1 VTTQNKKPKRLV
13 SKSLR
18 RRSLITTLVARRDF
32 DMSDASRGN
41 LGSLVDAYAK
51 VGARRRRERASLIAA
66 LALLAPVA
74 ALLAALAWNQG
85 GGIVSFQP
93 VASSQ
98 QLEELERLTQS
109 LATEVR
115 AISGQREQFTAQQ
128 ELFQQ
133 QSALL
138 AEELSAI
145 TTQRNDLEEQRF
157 AFQSQGRRMADAIAN
172 IDARRATIEQ
182 QQDEIDRQAP
192 MVDRELSAM
201 RAERDRL
208 EARRKEYA
216 EQGEMLSIEIAAI
229 NEQRRELAKQRLQV
243 EKQRKE
249 IQALL
254 EQTREI
260 QSRLMNPDGY
270 GQDPDSPMLAQEDI
284 APDDI
289 APNDIE
295 VDATEAAT
303 VAVAESWQQ
312 PTIDGLTAVEDG
324 QLSNMRGGIDIG
336 GDMVIDIGVT
346 RSASINGVEQYSSSL
361 QFEDIAGGQL
371 SPSDLAAVGGVLIQ
385 SGASNV
391 APVDLID
398 SSTGNFLIIQNSM
411 DHQEIS
417 TENVYDISVDNVSS
431 TIEGIAAGQA
441 IDNSLLLGN

>member
-1 VTTQNKKPKRLV
+1 MTTQNKKPKRLV

-32 DMSDASRGN
+32 DMASGSGGN
-41 LGSLVDAYAK
+41 LGNLVDAYSK
-51 VGARRRRERASLIAA
+51 VGARRRRERVSLIAA
-66 LALLAPVA
+66 VTLLVPIA
-74 ALLAALAWNQG
+74 ALLAALAWNQVG
-85 GGIVSFQP
+85 GSVSFQP

-133 QSALL
+133 QSSLL

-145 TTQRNDLEEQRF
+145 TTQRNELEEQRF

-172 IDARRATIEQ
+172 IDSRRVTIQ
-182 QQDEIDRQAP
+182 QQQQEIDRQAP
-192 MVDRELSAM
+192 MVDRELAAM

-270 GQDPDSPMLAQEDI
+270 GQDPDSPMLAQEDV
-284 APDDI
+284 APDG
-289 APNDIE
+289 IE
-295 VDATEAAT
+295 VDVTEAAT
-303 VAVAESWQQ
+303 VAVAESSRQQ

-346 RSASINGVEQYSSSL
+346 RSASINGVEQYSSTL

-385 SGASNV
+385 SGAGNV
-391 APVDLID
+391 APVDLLD

-411 DHQEIS
+411 DHQEIA

>member
-1 VTTQNKKPKRLV
+1 
-13 SKSLR
+13 
-18 RRSLITTLVARRDF
+18 
-32 DMSDASRGN
+32 MASGSGGN
-41 LGSLVDAYAK
+41 LGNLVDAYAK
-51 VGARRRRERASLIAA
+51 VGMRRRRERASLIVAV
-66 LALLAPVA
+66 ALLVPIA

-85 GGIVSFQP
+85 VGTVGFRP
-93 VASSQ
+93 VASSH

-133 QSALL
+133 QSSLL

-172 IDARRATIEQ
+172 IDSRRATIEKQ
-182 QQDEIDRQAP
+182 QQEIDRQAP
-192 MVDRELSAM
+192 MVDRELAAM

-208 EARRKEYA
+208 EERRREYA
-216 EQGEMLSIEIAAI
+216 EQGEMLSVEIAAI

-249 IQALL
+249 IQILL

-270 GQDPDSPMLAQEDI
+270 GQGPDSPMLAQEDVAPADI

-289 APNDIE
+289 APVDIQ
-295 VDATEAAT
+295 VDVTEAAT
-303 VAVAESWQQ
+303 VAVAESRQQ

-346 RSASINGVEQYSSSL
+346 RSASINGVEQYSSTL

-385 SGASNV
+385 SGAGNV

-398 SSTGNFLIIQNSM
+398 SSTGNFLIIQNSR
-411 DHQEIS
+411 DYQEIA

-441 IDNSLLLGN
+441 IDSSLLLAN